1 MIIMMMKTM
10 TSSRNN
16 NLCYICV
23 YIYTHIE
30 IIHNNCIGAA
40 REGRGRQAGGP
51 RRGEGGPNPLL

>member
-1 MIIMMMKTM
+1 MCI
-10 TSSRNN
+10 
-16 NLCYICV
+16 